1 MNQAHMDTQC
11 IQIISSIEQ
20 NRTMSSDQYD
30 YLTSHIE
37 HFGIETAFYYIMYC
51 INWQYMYGYSGRL
64 TMFDIIVSCTP
75 VEHQRA
81 YNSLKSFIVNG
92 DTSDLKNNY
101 NNVKSCVKKGLQNKG
116 ILDTGRHDRKGLG
129 EFIYNFYLKV
139 ANVDYELEDYKK
151 AYLTGIG
158 LSNRLIQ
165 DFFYKFIDAYQLM
178 NDFRSSVLTKVIG
191 GFQIEYDPYF
201 LLHILLRHHPQ
212 TKIYYNNHSNPL
224 YTRQIKNG
232 LQEKTPIVAIQIKEG
247 IKPISSDGL
256 FNSSYEK
263 RCLFEDKIDILRDD
277 VHQILSTLDSLLPI
291 LTKHINPSSSPAII
305 YYQHALYGVEFKID
319 DSTQNIIQ
327 IGSFYPLNSDWQ
339 KTFGISSKD
348 YNRIINIDDMIK
360 ENYSVYIE
368 KPCITKC
375 ILFYKLCEHY
385 ISKIIRK
392 YKK

>member
-20 NRTMSSDQYD
+20 NRTMSSNQYD

-51 INWQYMYGYSGRL
+51 IDWQYMYGYSGRL

-81 YNSLKSFIVNG
+81 YDSFKSFIVNG

-151 AYLTGIG
+151 TYLTGIG

-165 DFFYKFIDAYQLM
+165 DFFYKFIDA
-178 NDFRSSVLTKVIG
+178 
-191 GFQIEYDPYF
+191 
-201 LLHILLRHHPQ
+201 
-212 TKIYYNNHSNPL
+212 
-224 YTRQIKNG
+224 
-232 LQEKTPIVAIQIKEG
+232 
-247 IKPISSDGL
+247 
-256 FNSSYEK
+256 
-263 RCLFEDKIDILRDD
+263 
-277 VHQILSTLDSLLPI
+277 
-291 LTKHINPSSSPAII
+291 
-305 YYQHALYGVEFKID
+305 
-319 DSTQNIIQ
+319 
-327 IGSFYPLNSDWQ
+327 
-339 KTFGISSKD
+339 
-348 YNRIINIDDMIK
+348 
-360 ENYSVYIE
+360 
-368 KPCITKC
+368 
-375 ILFYKLCEHY
+375 
-385 ISKIIRK
+385 
-392 YKK
+392 